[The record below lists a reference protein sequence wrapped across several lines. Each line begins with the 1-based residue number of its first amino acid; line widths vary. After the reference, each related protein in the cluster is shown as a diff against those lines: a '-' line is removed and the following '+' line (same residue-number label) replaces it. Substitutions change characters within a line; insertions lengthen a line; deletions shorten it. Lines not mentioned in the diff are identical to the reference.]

1 MYELTNA
8 YQNAFCTCL
17 HSVSFCTQAQS
28 MSISVKMDKSSLNQ
42 ISMFYVTVSF
52 EIHFNLCNISVAKL
66 QILHICPAGPN
77 TLLITTTSCFWCRW
91 LYNTNPSSTIYSN
104 IQILSKGKVYST
116 VFIFE
121 MYLCWYWRL
130 NWVDTL

>member
-52 EIHFNLCNISVAKL
+52 EIHFNLCNMSVAKL

-77 TLLITTTSCFWCRW
+77 TLLITTTSGD
-91 LYNTNPSSTIYSN
+91 YTTHPSSTIYSN
-104 IQILSKGKVYST
+104 IQIVSKGKVYST

-121 MYLCWYWRL
+121 MYLCWY
-130 NWVDTL
+130 